1 MSITL
6 GQKTSVPLHQKIKEA
21 IAKARS
27 LSEQG
32 QDKLAARAWDE
43 VEEVRAKIAE
53 QQAEAKTNFEQY
65 CEENPSAV
73 GCAIYDV

>member
-1 MSITL
+1 MSTTL
-6 GQKTSVPLHQKIKEA
+6 GSKSSVHLNQKIKEVL
-21 IAKARS
+21 AKARS

-32 QDKLAARAWDE
+32 QEQLAALAWDE
-43 VEEVRAKIAE
+43 VETLRAKIAE
-53 QQAEAKTNFEQY
+53 QQAEPKTNFEQY

>member
-1 MSITL
+1 MSTTL
-6 GQKTSVPLHQKIKEA
+6 GAKPSAHLNPKIKEA

-32 QDKLAARAWDE
+32 QEQLAAGAWKE
-43 VEEVRAKIAE
+43 VEELRAKMAE

-65 CEENPSAV
+65 CEENPAAV
-73 GCAIYDV
+73 GCLIYDV

>member
-6 GQKTSVPLHQKIKEA
+6 GPKRSVPLNQKIQEA

-32 QDKLAARAWDE
+32 QDQLAARAWDE
-43 VEEVRAKIAE
+43 VEELRTKIAE